1 MFCSPQSNIFNLP
14 PKKESECIILREIV
28 INGVYRHF
36 KGNYYIVKNIALDTE
51 TEQEVVVYKALY
63 GDEQMFVRN
72 KDMFLSEVDHNKYPN
87 ASQKYRFQLQQAP
100 KLNNI

>member
-1 MFCSPQSNIFNLP
+1 MQI
-14 PKKESECIILREIV
+14 KKASVKILREIV

-36 KGNYYIVKNIALDTE
+36 KGNYYIVKNLALDTE

-72 KDMFLSEVDHNKYPN
+72 KDMFLSEVDHDKYPN

-100 KLNNI
+100 KMG